1 MKDCFKVTCVILLC
15 GMVLTSVTIPT
26 NDFFMN
32 LERKLENEGNSDED
46 NGAVVD
52 IENMGKS
59 PLNFAH
65 NLTSLRKELN
75 KFNSHADELID
86 RDSKESAV
94 IMYIANTEYLN
105 SHKNQNGNGHRERR
119 VSLVPSNLF
128 NSENSRIDQITKP
141 SPERKERRLK
151 MMRKTDNIDTVRES
165 TKLDQN
171 YNMFELA
178 KEGKLFDLDPHA
190 MYAIDTDDLD
200 RFRNEN
206 TLGD

>member
-1 MKDCFKVTCVILLC
+1 MKDCFKVICVILLM

-32 LERKLENEGNSDED
+32 LERKLENEGTSDED
-46 NGAVVD
+46 NGAVSVTG
-52 IENMGKS
+52 NLGKS

-65 NLTSLRKELN
+65 NLASLRKELN

-86 RDSKESAV
+86 SGSKESAM
-94 IMYIANTEYLN
+94 IMYIANTDYLYR
-105 SHKNQNGNGHRERR
+105 HHNQSGNGHRERR
-119 VSLVPSNLF
+119 VNLVPSNLF
-128 NSENSRIDQITKP
+128 NSENSRVDQITK
-141 SPERKERRLK
+141 SSQERKERRLK

-190 MYAIDTDDLD
+190 MYAIDTGDLD